1 MRGLGNEVA
10 KNLVLAGVNSMT
22 ILDHEILSKED
33 SFASF
38 LAPTTNVGKNRA
50 QASLERL
57 KQRNPMV
64 EITAD
69 EENLDVKEKAFFE
82 KFDVVIVTNY
92 PKDVILKVNK
102 FCREIGIKFF
112 SGDIFGYFGYSFMDL
127 VKHEYV
133 EEEVK
138 AVDASDD
145 SAKKKNDDG
154 TAEDDGPTPAKKPKV
169 QEDDE
174 TKMVKKAMEFVPLEK
189 ALNVDWTSDTY
200 AKRVR
205 RMDPAYFILQV
216 CTYVGK
222 WYLPNPKF

>member
-1 MRGLGNEVA
+1 
-10 KNLVLAGVNSMT
+10 MT
-22 ILDHEILSKED
+22 ILDHEVLSKED
-33 SFASF
+33 SFSSF
-38 LAPTTNVGKNRA
+38 LAPTTDVGKNRA

-57 KQRNPMV
+57 KLRNPMV

-92 PKDVILKVNK
+92 PKDVIMKVNK
-102 FCREIGIKFF
+102 ICREIGIKFF
-112 SGDIFGYFGYSFMDL
+112 SGDIFGFFGYSFMDL

-138 AVDASDD
+138 AVDADA
-145 SAKKKNDDG
+145 AKKKDE
-154 TAEDDGPTPAKKPKV
+154 AEEDGPTPAKKTKV
-169 QEDDE
+169 QDDADE
-174 TKMVKKAMEFVPLEK
+174 TKMIKKAMDFVPLEK

-200 AKRVR
+200 AKRVK

-216 CTYVGK
+216 CK
-222 WYLPNPKF
+222 